1 MTATVH
7 KLRAGPLPSVD
18 TRASCRESYAHLKM
32 VEAADEQARIDLW
45 SRRPLHTM
53 CPPEREYA
61 ERYSKDR
68 SLFWLIF
75 GPLSIAAVV
84 GFVYIVTR

>member
-7 KLRAGPLPSVD
+7 KFRAGPLPSVD

-32 VEAADEQARIDLW
+32 VEAADEQARIASW
-45 SRRPLHTM
+45 VRHTST
-53 CPPEREYA
+53 PPEREYA

-68 SLFWLIF
+68 SRFWLLA
-75 GPLSIAAVV
+75 GPASAGLVLFCIWRAL
-84 GFVYIVTR
+84 